1 MYVNFLLVQLIHLEM
16 NFSTNE
22 RQTLTRRVHVL
33 AMEHS
38 TCNEY
43 SGYTVAAAASSA

>member
-1 MYVNFLLVQLIHLEM
+1 MYANFLLVQLIHLE

-33 AMEHS
+33 AMERS